1 MRYIDAYNYI
11 NSFTNYEK
19 VPGLDIDTE
28 FDGLERVRLLLRLLG
43 RPQNSFKSI
52 VIAGTKGKGSVSAML
67 DSVLRQAG
75 HSVGLFTSPHLHSY
89 RERIRVNGELISP
102 DDVVRLVSKLRPV
115 IERIS
120 FLEDPTLLPT
130 TYELT
135 AALAFMYFQER
146 GVEIAVLEVG
156 LGGRLDA
163 VNVVE
168 QPLVSV
174 ITSISLDH
182 MHVLGNTIAEIAR
195 EKAGIIKRGGLV
207 VSAPQVTE
215 AMNVINEV
223 VEDQHAQVAVVG
235 REVYISTDHLPEI
248 VFDDDMV
255 PKYQAFNVR
264 FDAEEE
270 SRRSRMR
277 IKTPLLGSHQQV
289 NTAVALTTLR
299 LLVQMGV
306 PVEREAVVEGLLKV
320 QWPGRLEVVH
330 RSPIVLVDGAHNV
343 DSMTKLNQA
352 MSELFHRQRLV
363 LVIGTSSDKD
373 IAGMVQELGNWAG
386 SILGLMIEYVIATRS
401 NHPRAADPA
410 LIANEAIEQGLK
422 AEIREDISD
431 ALTRAEEIA
440 LSLGPTEH
448 GPPVVLVTGSLFIV
462 AEAREHYGLAPDL
475 SEET

>member
-43 RPQNSFKSI
+43 RPQHTFKSI
-52 VIAGTKGKGSVSAML
+52 VVAGTKGKGSVSAML

-89 RERIRVNGELISP
+89 RERIQVNGELISP
-102 DDVVRLVSKLRPV
+102 DDLVRLVSKIRPV

-120 FLEDPTLLPT
+120 FLEDATLLPT
-130 TYELT
+130 TYEIT
-135 AALAFMYFQER
+135 TALAFLYFQEK

-168 QPLVSV
+168 PLVSV

-182 MHVLGNTIAEIAR
+182 TQVLGETIAEIAR
-195 EKAGIIKRGGLV
+195 EKAGIIKSGGLV
-207 VSAPQVTE
+207 VSAPQVAE

-223 VEDQHAQVAVVG
+223 AENLHAQVAVVG

-255 PKYQAFNVR
+255 PTYQAFNLR
-264 FDAEEE
+264 FDSEEE

-277 IKTPLLGSHQQV
+277 VKTPLLGSHQQV
-289 NTAVALTTLR
+289 NTAVAITALR

-320 QWPGRLEVVH
+320 HWPGRLEVVH
-330 RSPIVLVDGAHNV
+330 RNPIVLVDGAHNV

-363 LVIGTSSDKD
+363 LVMGTSSDKD

-386 SILGLMIEYVIATRS
+386 SILGLMIEYVIATRT
-401 NHPRAADPA
+401 NHPRAADPEI
-410 LIANEAIEQGLK
+410 IANEAIERGLK
-422 AEIREDISD
+422 SEIREEVPE
-431 ALTRAEEIA
+431 ALRRAEEIA
-440 LSLGPTEH
+440 RSLGATEH
-448 GPPVVLVTGSLFIV
+448 GPPVVLVTGSLFLV

>member
-11 NSFTNYEK
+11 NSFTNYEV
-19 VPGLDIDTE
+19 VPGLHRDTE

-43 RPQNSFKSI
+43 RPHNGLRSI
-52 VIAGTKGKGSVSAML
+52 VVAGTKGKGSVAAML

-89 RERIRVNGELISP
+89 RERIRVNGEMIGTE
-102 DDVVRLVSKLRPV
+102 DVVRLVTTMMPV
-115 IERIS
+115 LERIGW
-120 FLEDPTLLPT
+120 LEDPTLLPT
-130 TYELT
+130 TYEIT
-135 AALAFMYFQER
+135 AAMAFLYFQER
-146 GVEIAVLEVG
+146 NVDLAVLEVG

-163 VNVVE
+163 VNVVD
-168 QPLVSV
+168 PLVSV

-182 MHVLGNTIAEIAR
+182 TQVLGNTVAKIAR
-195 EKAGIIKRGGLV
+195 EKAGIIKQDGLV
-207 VSAPQVTE
+207 VSAPQVPD

-223 VEDQHAQVAVVG
+223 AERRNAQVAVVG

-255 PKYQAFNVR
+255 PLYQAFNVR
-264 FDAEEE
+264 FDADED
-270 SRRSRMR
+270 SRRTRMR

-299 LLVQMGV
+299 LLVQMGLSV
-306 PVEREAVVEGLLKV
+306 QREAVVEGLLQV

-330 RSPIVLVDGAHNV
+330 RSPIVLADGAHNV

-352 MSELFHRQRLV
+352 MGELFHRQRLV
-363 LVIGTSSDKD
+363 VVLGTSSDKD
-373 IAGMVQELGNWAG
+373 IAGMVEELANWAG
-386 SILGLMIEYVIATRS
+386 SILGLMIEHVIATKSR
-401 NHPRAADPA
+401 HPRAASPTEIAQHADLKGLKTEVIEDPA
-410 LIANEAIEQGLK
+410 AAF
-422 AEIREDISD
+422 
-431 ALTRAEEIA
+431 TRAEEVA
-440 LSLGPTEH
+440 VSLGPTSY
-448 GPPVVLVTGSLFIV
+448 GPPIVLITGSLFIV